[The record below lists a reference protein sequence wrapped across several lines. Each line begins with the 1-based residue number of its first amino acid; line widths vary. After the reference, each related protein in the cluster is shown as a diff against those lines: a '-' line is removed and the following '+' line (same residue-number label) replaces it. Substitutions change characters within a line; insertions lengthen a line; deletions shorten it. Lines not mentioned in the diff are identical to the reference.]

1 VPAKLHSTLLKELQ
15 AMGAAVESDK
25 AAAGDTERAVLFCVE
40 PGAFRRCD
48 SFVREHCGKARLEV
62 VELAVQ
68 QEGDSQV
75 EFGLSSSKPEVDEPA
90 CIITNTHQVDAA
102 CQAARVAWVGF
113 DPSNNRC

>member
-1 VPAKLHSTLLKELQ
+1 
-15 AMGAAVESDK
+15 MGAVVESDK
-25 AAAGDTERAVLFCVE
+25 SAAGDTERAVLFSVE

-75 EFGLSSSKPEVDEPA
+75 EFGLSSGKPEVDDSA
-90 CIITNTHQVDAA
+90 CIITNASQVCVHSVKAPPLA
-102 CQAARVAWVGF
+102 SVGF
-113 DPSNNRC
+113 DPSKSRC